1 MPMSLRTSSFEG
13 RAALAER
20 LMSNAATK
28 SAAFGRR
35 VPDIVSVER
44 LAFGSEAREQRRGLP
59 EGRIA
64 VGILRELAHALH
76 HVREPVGIGVEHRPA
91 AKRGKAIA

>member
-13 RAALAER
+13 RAAPVER

-28 SAAFGRR
+28 SAALGTVVR
-35 VPDIVSVER
+35 DIASVER
-44 LAFGSEAREQRRGLP
+44 LAFGGEAREQRRRLP

-64 VGILRELAHALH
+64 VRILRELSHAFH

-91 AKRGKAIA
+91 AEGGEAVA